1 LSFEIE
7 KKFLV
12 NNYREVFNF
21 FKKKY
26 GEPTFIKKAGF
37 WWCSNYEED
46 KNILEIDN
54 PIILKK
60 DVEVIKDL
68 TEFIFPVQDYQF
80 TRIRVIDKNFYIT
93 FKNKS
98 VVNKTEKNIEYEFE
112 IERNTLKL
120 VVDYLKDNALI
131 FYYNIKETFEFHNND
146 IKIELSKFDVLKDY
160 YIEIE
165 VTGEKE
171 NILNNK
177 LNEYL
182 NKLEILPL
190 LKEEARSYFELSM
203 NENREKLKN
212 IKLSTYSK
220 NAIKNL
226 INLMG

>member
-1 LSFEIE
+1 M
-7 KKFLV
+7 
-12 NNYREVFNF
+12 
-21 FKKKY
+21 
-26 GEPTFIKKAGF
+26 
-37 WWCSNYEED
+37 
-46 KNILEIDN
+46 
-54 PIILKK
+54 
-60 DVEVIKDL
+60 
-68 TEFIFPVQDYQF
+68 
-80 TRIRVIDKNFYIT
+80 
-93 FKNKS
+93 
-98 VVNKTEKNIEYEFE
+98 NKTEKNIEYEFE